1 MAQRDSIDEV
11 RRLIAR
17 RDELDKE
24 VRSWRRVTR
33 KQLITKVKSLDLR
46 QKVRLASDPALVDSI
61 KTSMRKRD
69 GNIESV
75 SFSFARKGIFLEHG
89 VGRSR
94 PRGSAAAK
102 RFAKPWIKPTLDDA
116 QQELNDIIA
125 EKYADIVEGEI
136 VIRVPGIA
144 FKNGNN
150 G

>member
-11 RRLIAR
+11 RRLIAK
-17 RDELDKE
+17 RDELDQE
-24 VRSWRRVTR
+24 VRDWRRVTR
-33 KQLITKVKSLDLR
+33 KQLIMKIKSLNLR
-46 QKVRLASDPALVDSI
+46 QKVRVGSDPALVKTI
-61 KTSMRKRD
+61 KTAMRKRD

-94 PRGSAAAK
+94 PRGSASAK
-102 RFAKPWIKPTLDDA
+102 KHAKPWIKPTLDDA
-116 QQELNDIIA
+116 QDELNDIIA
-125 EKYADIVEGEI
+125 EKYADIVEAEI

-144 FKNGNN
+144 FKNGTN